1 MTQPNQ
7 SDIDRKID
15 EKIALQNRLL
25 SLIGVKD
32 GDPRY
37 ADVLIITDY
46 VLALINEA
54 RLDGAIMGAKFGNA
68 AFRQN
73 SIAKPGNPINLD
85 AVLQSGIEQATK
97 WAKPDTTLEGGK

>member
-1 MTQPNQ
+1 MSNIKKPTRNVSGVGAITPLYQ

-37 ADVLIITDY
+37 ADVLIIADY

-54 RLDGAIMGAKFGNA
+54 RVDEIV
-68 AFRQN
+68 R
-73 SIAKPGNPINLD
+73 
-85 AVLQSGIEQATK
+85 VLQQPYISAHLYGQARI
-97 WAKPDTTLEGGK
+97 AQLKPDTTLEGGKR